1 MKGKGKGAER
11 GKGKEANKMEEENVK
26 AEGPDAKTK
35 MSPLPNAD
43 PAYAAPPTYER
54 MLKTLAENEARLKEG
69 TLKPKGKSDTQLG
82 TASRIGST
90 APTLGQ
96 ASSIHQTPH
105 VKPNQVSN
113 TAARANTDAPTR
125 IVYDAKGDVDTG
137 ADEDGAGDNLFDGF
151 DYLKRDLVRLLGI
164 LCYEDRAVQDR
175 IRNCD
180 GIVVVMNLCVID
192 DRNPCACYLCAVFHS
207 QGWACEITDTVWARF
222 ERACVVYTQEH
233 FA

>member
-11 GKGKEANKMEEENVK
+11 GKGKGVNKIEEENVK
-26 AEGPDAKTK
+26 AEGPDAKAK
-35 MSPLPNAD
+35 INLPPKPD
-43 PAYAAPPTYER
+43 PTYAAPPTYER
-54 MLKTLAENEARLKEG
+54 MLKTLAENEARLKEEA
-69 TLKPKGKSDTQLG
+69 LKSKGKSDTQSG

-96 ASSIHQTPH
+96 ASSTHQTPH

-113 TAARANTDAPTR
+113 TAARANTDAPTCV
-125 IVYDAKGDVDTG
+125 VYDAKGDVETG

-180 GIVVVMNLCVID
+180 GIVVVLNLCVID
-192 DRNPCACYLCAVFHS
+192 DRNPCACYLSSIPRV
-207 QGWACEITDTVWARF
+207 GMRNN
-222 ERACVVYTQEH
+222 
-233 FA
+233 